1 MMYASTLLAS
11 LSLATSLAVPHPND
25 SLRVAR
31 AAAAGRADSAAATRA
46 RAALAPASV
55 DSIVIE
61 KRARRLILFVG
72 DSAARIYRVA
82 LGNNPVGPKRVQGDG
97 RTPEGLYV
105 IDRRNPQSKFYRSLH
120 ISYPNAVDRWLAAEQ
135 GLTAGG
141 EVMVHGLSPAY
152 AAQYGAEHVKWDWTE
167 GCVALTNAQID
178 EMWNAVADGT
188 RIRILP

>member
-1 MMYASTLLAS
+1 MMSASTLLAS
-11 LSLATSLAVPHPND
+11 LSLATSLALPHSND
-25 SLRVAR
+25 SLRVSR
-31 AAAAGRADSAAATRA
+31 ASAARTDSTAASRA

-61 KRARRLILFVG
+61 KGARRLTLFVG
-72 DSAARIYRVA
+72 DSAARTYRVA

-105 IDRRNPQSKFYRSLH
+105 IDRRNPQSKYYRSLH
-120 ISYPNAVDRWLAAEQ
+120 ISYPNAVDRWLANEQ

-141 EVMVHGLSPAY
+141 EVMVHGLSPTFAT
-152 AAQYGAEHVKWDWTE
+152 QYGAEHVKWDWTE
-167 GCVALTNAQID
+167 GCVALTNAQMD

-188 RIRILP
+188 KIRIKP